1 MFALVKKILNT
12 SLVTKIMLPKM
23 RGFRKYFDETTCMSF
38 LIKNL
43 MNYLKNV
50 KKSWT
55 KSVVLLKKIW

>member
-50 KKSWT
+50 KNPGQSQ
-55 KSVVLLKKIW
+55 